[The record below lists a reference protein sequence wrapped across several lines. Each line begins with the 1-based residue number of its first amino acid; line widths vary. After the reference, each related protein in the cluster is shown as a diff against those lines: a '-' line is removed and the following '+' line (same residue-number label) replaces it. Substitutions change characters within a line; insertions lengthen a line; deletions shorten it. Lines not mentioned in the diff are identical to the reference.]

1 MEIMSE
7 KDIARE
13 IRRLEKQMMELARN
27 LEFEKAAQARD
38 QLALLKQ
45 QAFGAPGRDNVI
57 PISAGEKLPTSG
69 SGG

>member
-45 QAFGAPGRDNVI
+45 RAFGAPGRDNVI